1 MRKLLLF
8 LFLGSL
14 FQTIAQ
20 EETPSFREDQIYLSI
35 AYPYFSDAPNEL
47 IQNKLSYNFS
57 LGFIRDMPINKKR
70 TLALGVGLGWDFATV
85 FNNMQFAVQDNS
97 ITASSIQGAYQK
109 NTLSMQTLAIP
120 FEMRWRNA
128 NETNH
133 AFWRI
138 HTGLSLHIPLRFRA
152 NYTSIGGT
160 QTNINLPY
168 HKTLLRW
175 NAHFGFNTWNI
186 SIAHDLQP
194 WAISATPNRSFDVRF
209 TKIGLI
215 FYIL

>member
-1 MRKLLLF
+1 MTKLLHF
-8 LFLGSL
+8 LLLVSVFSSL
-14 FQTIAQ
+14 AQ
-20 EETPSFREDQIYLSI
+20 KETPSFREDQIYISI
-35 AYPYFSDAPNEL
+35 AYPYFSDAPNKL

-70 TLALGVGLGWDFATV
+70 TLALGVGLGWDIATV

-168 HKTLLRW
+168 HNTLLRW

-194 WAISATPNRSFDVRF
+194 WAISVTPNRSFDIRF